1 MLLRMERARAVAVVV
16 AAGAGT
22 RLSSDEPKALLLIG
36 GRPVVC
42 VAVDAALASPAITV
56 VVVAAPPGFE
66 DRVRDALSQMAV
78 PVVVVSGGQTR
89 QASVARALLA
99 VDADVSIVAVH
110 DAARPFA
117 SPTLFTS
124 VVDAVAAGAD
134 AAVPVVQL
142 VDTVKRVRDGVVV
155 ATEPRDE
162 LALAQTP
169 QACRAAL
176 FRDAHEKAQEAGL
189 DFSDDAGLLE
199 WAGAV
204 VHTVA
209 GDPGNF
215 KITTAA
221 DLARA
226 NELLEAGRG

>member
-1 MLLRMERARAVAVVV
+1 MLPRMERTRAVAVVV

-22 RLSSDEPKALLLIG
+22 RLSSDEPKALLPIG
-36 GRPVVC
+36 GQPVVC
-42 VAVDAALASPAITV
+42 VAVSAALASPAITG
-56 VVVAAPPGFE
+56 VVVAAPPGAE
-66 DRVRDALSQMAV
+66 DRVRDALSQMAA
-78 PVVVVSGGQTR
+78 PITVVSGGATR
-89 QASVARALLA
+89 QASVALALLA
-99 VDADVSIVAVH
+99 VDREVPIVAIH

-117 SPTLFTS
+117 APTLFTS
-124 VVDAVAAGAD
+124 VVEAVVAGAD

-142 VDTVKRVRDGVVV
+142 VDTVKRVRDGLVV

-169 QACRAAL
+169 QACRADL
-176 FRDAHEKAQEAGL
+176 LRDAHKKAEEAGL
-189 DFSDDAGLLE
+189 YFTDDAGLLE

-204 VHTVA
+204 VRVVA

-226 NELLEAGRG
+226 NELFGAGRG

>member
-1 MLLRMERARAVAVVV
+1 MLWLMERARAVALVV

-22 RLSSDEPKALLLIG
+22 RLPSDEPKALLPIG
-36 GRPVVC
+36 GRPLVRI
-42 VAVDAALASPAITV
+42 AAEAALASPAIIE

-66 DRVRDALSQMAV
+66 DRVIDALAQTAG
-78 PVVVVSGGQTR
+78 PVVVVSGGKTR
-89 QASVARALLA
+89 QASVALALRV
-99 VDADVSIVAVH
+99 VDHEIPIVAIH

-117 SPTLFTS
+117 PPTLFTS
-124 VVDAVAAGAD
+124 VVEAVAAGAD

-142 VDTVKRVRDGVVV
+142 VDTVKRVRDGIVV
-155 ATEPRDE
+155 ATERRDQ

-169 QACRAAL
+169 QACRATL
-176 FRDAHEKAQEAGL
+176 LRDAHKKAEEAKL
-189 DFSDDAGLLE
+189 DFTDDAGLLE

-204 VHTVA
+204 VQAVA

-215 KITTAA
+215 KITTPL

-226 NELLEAGRG
+226 EALIEAGRE

>member
-1 MLLRMERARAVAVVV
+1 MERVRAVALVV

-22 RLSSDEPKALLLIG
+22 RLSSDEPKALLPIG
-36 GRPVVC
+36 GQPVVR
-42 VAVDAALASPAITV
+42 VAVGAALASPAITQ

-66 DRVRDALSQMAV
+66 DRVSDTLSQMGT
-78 PVVVVSGGQTR
+78 PVAVVSGGRTR
-89 QASVARALLA
+89 QASVALALLA
-99 VDADVSIVAVH
+99 VDVDVPIVAIH

-117 SPTLFTS
+117 PPTLFTS
-124 VVDAVAAGAD
+124 VVEAVEAGAD
-134 AAVPVVQL
+134 AALPVIQL

-155 ATEPRDE
+155 ATEPRDQ

-169 QACRAAL
+169 QACRADL
-176 FRDAHEKAQEAGL
+176 LRDAYKKAEEARL
-189 DFSDDAGLLE
+189 DFTDDAGLLE
-199 WAGAV
+199 WAGVV

-215 KITTAA
+215 KITTAL

-226 NELLEAGRG
+226 NALLEADHG